1 VNFYT
6 SVFVKALFLL
16 LLLPNLPAFSQ
27 ESQQPVIAVKNVQY
41 GRHGE
46 LKKTVPDSFDETGL
60 MAALERAL
68 GDTKK
73 FRVATRDIDKLK
85 ALREEQ
91 AFSSSGASAGNAA
104 HEGEL
109 LASDYVVIPT
119 LINFKFGRQHKDMP
133 NLKGKYFRTDYGR
146 LEVQTEVLD
155 SSSGQS
161 VGSYLL
167 EDSFSTKEAI
177 VNGKGGAP
185 DKSHFLDMANT
196 VGQHFADHLIS
207 AVFPMKVIGISNGQ
221 IYINRGAEGGLAKG
235 DVLDVFRVGDAL
247 VDPDTGQSLGVIEDR
262 LGKLKIVE
270 LKPKVAI
277 AEPVSLT
284 GEVAKLSPDR
294 QSKRRYSSVQLIN
307 HRCEPLM
314 MSSFSRFFMVTT
326 IGLMSVLLNWSSA
339 AEEGKRFALLIGN
352 EAYTALPPL
361 KNPLSDIRGLASS
374 LNALGFHVTAHENIG
389 NGADMLQ
396 MIEIFAEKARAAGA
410 ESVLFHYAGHGF
422 EIDGENYLIP
432 TVIEPPREEEIGEQV
447 NREMQTKPLGE
458 DQRLDRLGE
467 LRLSHISA
475 QAIKLNDVMAKIK
488 QAAPTRIVMLDACRD
503 RPSLRS
509 VTPSENLLQ
518 LPRSGFAIT
527 EGDAGTMIVYSTQ
540 PEATADDGSGPVSPF
555 MGAML
560 KHIDELGLDVNE
572 LMTRVRKDV
581 YDYTQGRQVPWAH
594 SALLEPFSF
603 RPAPEGYFPENKLLV
618 EDDPETKSK
627 QLAELQEADNSHWQ
641 QVENSLNIGAY
652 QGYLQNFPDGL
663 HADEAMQLLAKL
675 GAHYD
680 SEITIADAA
689 MVPGVNDDQRK
700 ARAVDQT
707 RKRIVVL
714 GDTDLLDYPMHL
726 STGLLPTLHKAPGL
740 KCWNVSNCVA

>member
-1 VNFYT
+1 VTFYT

-185 DKSHFLDMANT
+185 DQSHFLDMANT

-284 GEVAKLSPDR
+284 GEVAKL
-294 QSKRRYSSVQLIN
+294 
-307 HRCEPLM
+307 
-314 MSSFSRFFMVTT
+314 
-326 IGLMSVLLNWSSA
+326 
-339 AEEGKRFALLIGN
+339 
-352 EAYTALPPL
+352 
-361 KNPLSDIRGLASS
+361 DI
-374 LNALGFHVTAHENIG
+374 
-389 NGADMLQ
+389 
-396 MIEIFAEKARAAGA
+396 
-410 ESVLFHYAGHGF
+410 
-422 EIDGENYLIP
+422 
-432 TVIEPPREEEIGEQV
+432 
-447 NREMQTKPLGE
+447 
-458 DQRLDRLGE
+458 
-467 LRLSHISA
+467 
-475 QAIKLNDVMAKIK
+475 
-488 QAAPTRIVMLDACRD
+488 
-503 RPSLRS
+503 
-509 VTPSENLLQ
+509 
-518 LPRSGFAIT
+518 
-527 EGDAGTMIVYSTQ
+527 
-540 PEATADDGSGPVSPF
+540 
-555 MGAML
+555 
-560 KHIDELGLDVNE
+560 
-572 LMTRVRKDV
+572 VRK
-581 YDYTQGRQVPWAH
+581 P
-594 SALLEPFSF
+594 
-603 RPAPEGYFPENKLLV
+603 
-618 EDDPETKSK
+618 
-627 QLAELQEADNSHWQ
+627 
-641 QVENSLNIGAY
+641 
-652 QGYLQNFPDGL
+652 
-663 HADEAMQLLAKL
+663 
-675 GAHYD
+675 
-680 SEITIADAA
+680 
-689 MVPGVNDDQRK
+689 
-700 ARAVDQT
+700 
-707 RKRIVVL
+707 
-714 GDTDLLDYPMHL
+714 
-726 STGLLPTLHKAPGL
+726 
-740 KCWNVSNCVA
+740 